1 MSNTR
6 WGCPWHGL
14 IRDGKIHTHTGRTVA
29 YPQPPTGD
37 THLIDFGMPEIDTP
51 DSDVLAGME
60 WRNKAIM
67 QGRFLCGAQ
76 LPVGGWIYRDPAGK
90 NWLVETVG
98 FGGGGGW
105 GPYVDG
111 QAFELKLSRFGVLGG
126 APESH
131 SVMLVTPPINQDASA
146 AGISAGSARYDLE
159 CVTPGGDRAVYVLL
173 RNSYELISFIE
184 FTLSGPGESC
194 SASVKIVRTA
204 TQTRPARVVTGD
216 KFGTLGT
223 LFYRSSAILGEP
235 LEEYGPASG
244 ACSFT
249 WWRSTW
255 DLSLK
260 STPEDLVPVGP
271 VWPGGDGKIFEWD
284 TQYSEVEPDR
294 ILALFY
300 DAGELKEITST
311 RTHSQRS
318 SSGELTYSHSSA
330 PARIITYESKYQ
342 DQICESVSTEWEAK
356 ASLYTHRES
365 FSEESMSASISVG
378 GVEVMRE
385 TAFRNV
391 TITAEAW
398 ADEVIPNPDLA
409 DPQGWKCDNHRERI
423 ETVITTGDGETRD
436 VYESTWPRTIGSGM
450 PAPIQPL
457 DEYRATG
464 SMDNYSVQLDR
475 YIYADG
481 SLEACKI
488 QPARNSNS
496 VCSLYV
502 MAPRFRATGLA
513 ATPWGA
519 VSVPEITHDTLA
531 ATNVFGSFNPITGE
545 VARRR
550 TDPVSWI

>member
-1 MSNTR
+1 MSSMR

-29 YPQPPTGD
+29 YQQPPTGD

-51 DSDVLAGME
+51 QSDAIAGME
-60 WRNKAIM
+60 WRNTAIM
-67 QGRFLCGAQ
+67 QGRFLCGVQ

-98 FGGGGGW
+98 FGGGDGW

-111 QAFELKLSRFGVLGG
+111 QAFKLKLSRFGVFGG

-131 SVMLVTPPINQDASA
+131 FITLATPPINQDASA

-159 CVTPGGDRAVYVLL
+159 CVTPRGDRAVYVIL
-173 RNSYELISFIE
+173 RSRDELISFIE

-204 TQTRPARVVTGD
+204 AQTRPARVVTGD

-244 ACSFT
+244 ACAST
-249 WWRSTW
+249 WRSSTW

-260 STPEDLVPVGP
+260 STPEDNVPVGP
-271 VWPGGDGKIFEWD
+271 VWPVRAGNIFEWD

-311 RTHSQRS
+311 RTHSHRS
-318 SSGELTYSHSSA
+318 SSGTLTYSHSSA
-330 PARIITYESKYQ
+330 PTRIISYESKFE
-342 DQICESVSTEWEAK
+342 DQVCEAVSTKWEGK

-365 FSEESMSASISVG
+365 FSEESISVSISVDG
-378 GVEVMRE
+378 SEVMCE

-391 TITAEAW
+391 RITAEAW
-398 ADEVIPNPDLA
+398 ADEVTPAPDPV
-409 DPQGWKCDNHRERI
+409 DPQRWTGVNHRERI
-423 ETVITTGDGETRD
+423 ETVITTGDGEFRD
-436 VYESTWPRTIGSGM
+436 VYEPPFPINSGM
-450 PAPIQPL
+450 PAPIHPL
-457 DEYRATG
+457 DEHRATG
-464 SMDNYSVQLDR
+464 SMDDYDVRLDH
-475 YIYADG
+475 YLYATG
-481 SLEACKI
+481 PTQAYRI
-488 QPARNSNS
+488 AAGRNSNA

-502 MAPRFRATGLA
+502 MAPTFKATGLA
-513 ATPWGA
+513 ATPRGA
-519 VSVPEITHDTLA
+519 VSVPEITHTTTGA
-531 ATNVFGSFNPITGE
+531 ANVVGSFNPVTGE
-545 VARRR
+545 VARSR